1 MMNLSGPFENE
12 AAAVSDC
19 KSSGL
24 SEGVLHE
31 DFQRCASVSEPTAS
45 RENEV
50 PNKQVLDGNGWKL
63 YRETP
68 YASVKAS

>member
-1 MMNLSGPFENE
+1 MCFCLRTNP
-12 AAAVSDC
+12 
-19 KSSGL
+19 
-24 SEGVLHE
+24 LHG
-31 DFQRCASVSEPTAS
+31 
-45 RENEV
+45 ENEV